1 MSNEKE
7 FIKYNVENFDDIDG
21 ITSTE
26 LCQNNIRK
34 AKKKIK
40 ETQDF
45 KLKIDETQITDLNLF
60 MKNVLD
66 LFNYYKEKVTENSQD
81 GKTFAYIKQEA
92 VSEELKTFL
101 KVVFI
106 KDINEKNE
114 R

>member
-40 ETQDF
+40 LM
-45 KLKIDETQITDLNLF
+45 KLK
-60 MKNVLD
+60 
-66 LFNYYKEKVTENSQD
+66 
-81 GKTFAYIKQEA
+81 
-92 VSEELKTFL
+92 
-101 KVVFI
+101 
-106 KDINEKNE
+106 
-114 R
+114 